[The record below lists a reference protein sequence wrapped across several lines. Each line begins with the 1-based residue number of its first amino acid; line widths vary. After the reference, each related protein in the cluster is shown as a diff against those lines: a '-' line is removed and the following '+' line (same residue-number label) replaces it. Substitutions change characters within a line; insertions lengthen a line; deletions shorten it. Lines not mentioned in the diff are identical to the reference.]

1 MEHRMKYSQAAVL
14 SAALVF
20 ALGGCSALSDVP
32 GVGAVSSST
41 RKAASK
47 TTNATMK
54 VASTTTKATK
64 KAAQFANPLNWFG
77 DDEAEQQ
84 AAAETAAAAAKVSEP
99 KPDSASIG
107 TVHMVDHTHDF
118 LLIRSSRNTSIE
130 YGTPL
135 ISQRPSGR
143 QSAELKLSPERKG
156 AFLVADIVKGSP
168 DVGDIVKLVGAT
180 DGQSG
185 GVVPI
190 ANDEVQVL
198 E

>member
-14 SAALVF
+14 SAVLVF
-20 ALGGCSALSDVP
+20 ALSGCGLISSVP
-32 GVGAVSSST
+32 GTDTVVSTTKKAASTTRNAT
-41 RKAASK
+41 RKAA
-47 TTNATMK
+47 
-54 VASTTTKATK
+54 
-64 KAAQFANPLNWFG
+64 KAANPMNWFA
-77 DDEAEQQ
+77 DDEAGQK
-84 AAAETAAAAAKVSEP
+84 AAEEAEAAAKPAAPQPE
-99 KPDSASIG
+99 SASIG

-118 LLIRSSRNTSIE
+118 LLIRASRNTSIQ

-135 ISQRPSGR
+135 ISQSPGGK

-168 DVGDIVKLVGAT
+168 DVGDVVKMTGAT
-180 DGQSG
+180 DAQSG

-190 ANDEVQVL
+190 TNDEVQVL